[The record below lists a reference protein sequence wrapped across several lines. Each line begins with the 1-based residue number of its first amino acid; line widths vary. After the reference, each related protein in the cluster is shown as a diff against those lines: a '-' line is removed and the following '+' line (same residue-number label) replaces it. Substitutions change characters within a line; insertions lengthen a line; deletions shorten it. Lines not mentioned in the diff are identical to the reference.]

1 MKCLFKILSYS
12 TWNEAC
18 TTKTYF
24 GFGVQLFVTVLKN
37 NSFAGF
43 FPLLLILVVVFIMI
57 KLPTILRITADSCL
71 LLFAFKW
78 KIQDR
83 LFFWCFFSQK
93 VNCPNDE
100 ISFKIVEE
108 KSISFAMNSIHIHND
123 FLFLAVWNWYLR
135 SSSTKPR
142 TWSSQKH
149 YWSTIN
155 IIEEK

>member
-123 FLFLAVWNWYLR
+123 FLFLAELV
-135 SSSTKPR
+135 PPV
-142 TWSSQKH
+142 
-149 YWSTIN
+149 
-155 IIEEK
+155 